1 MKKARDLELTPEEL
15 GGLMQRLD
23 TGTLTAE
30 DHETIK
36 AIIETFLALNQA
48 VQDKDGKINK
58 LLRMIFGAKTEK
70 ADKVLGPSE
79 AQVKADGEKVSD
91 IKEKAEDKAKGHGKQ
106 GTSEYTGA
114 EKIAVFHTELKSGDN
129 CLLCPNG
136 KIYPWMPGKVV
147 RFTGAAPLQAKLWEL
162 EKLRCNLCGEIFTAE
177 MPKEAGAEKYD
188 ETAGAMIAL
197 LRYGSG
203 LPFTRLE
210 QLQESM
216 GSPLPASTQWDIVEK
231 VADRIYPVYE
241 ELIREAAQ
249 GDVIHNDDTTMK
261 ILDLP
266 KDEGRKGCFT
276 TGILSHVEGRK
287 VVVFLTGRKHAGE
300 NMTDLLQKRET
311 GLASPIQMCDA
322 LSRNIPKEFETILAN
337 CLTHARRKFVDVTE
351 SFPDEC
357 RVVIE
362 ALAVIYKNDKTA
374 KEQNMTPKARLLW
387 HQTESAPVM
396 EQLHVWFK
404 GQFDD
409 KKAEPNSGLGKAIS
423 YMLKHWEPLTLF
435 LRVEGAP
442 LDNNLCEQALKR
454 AILHRKNSLFYK
466 TSHGAYIG
474 DLFMSLIHTCK
485 MTQINPFDYLVA
497 LQKNSA
503 EVFRTP
509 HNWLPWQYKAALS
522 EPFL

>member
-1 MKKARDLELTPEEL
+1 
-15 GGLMQRLD
+15 
-23 TGTLTAE
+23 
-30 DHETIK
+30 
-36 AIIETFLALNQA
+36 
-48 VQDKDGKINK
+48 
-58 LLRMIFGAKTEK
+58 MIFGAKTEK
-70 ADKVLGPSE
+70 ADKILSPSGPQGNTS
-79 AQVKADGEKVSD
+79 GEKTSD
-91 IKEKAEDKAKGHGKQ
+91 SQENAEDKAKGHGKKD
-106 GTSEYTGA
+106 TSAYTSA
-114 EKIAVFHTELKSGDN
+114 EKITVSHTELKPGDK
-129 CLLCPNG
+129 CLSCPNG
-136 KIYPWMPGKVV
+136 KIYPWTPGRVV
-147 RFTGAAPLQAKLWEL
+147 RFTGGAPLQAKVWEL

-177 MPKEAGAEKYD
+177 MPEEAGAEKYD
-188 ETAGAMIAL
+188 ETSGAMIAL

-266 KDEGRKGCFT
+266 NDEDRKGCFT
-276 TGILSHVEGRK
+276 TGILSRVNGRK
-287 VVVFLTGRKHAGE
+287 VVVFFTGRKHAGE
-300 NMTDLLQKRET
+300 NIADLLQQRET
-311 GLASPIQMCDA
+311 ELASPIQMCDA

-337 CLTHARRKFVDVTE
+337 CLVHARRKFVDVTE

-357 RVVIE
+357 RFVIE

-374 KEQNMTPKARLLW
+374 REQNLSQDSRLAWHKA
-387 HQTESAPVM
+387 ESAPVM
-396 EQLHVWFK
+396 EQLHIWLED
-404 GQFDD
+404 QFDD
-409 KKAEPNSGLGKAIS
+409 KKTEPNSGLGKAIS

-435 LRVEGAP
+435 LRVAGAP

-497 LQKNSA
+497 LQRNSA
-503 EVFRTP
+503 EVIRVP
-509 HNWLPWQYKAALS
+509 RNWLPWQYKATVS